1 MVKISFRPNPD
12 YKYMYD
18 DCVYQLKE
26 QNKSLNQFKGKKI
39 ELGQYR
45 NTRPIQKNS
54 ANTSRIGWVFSVLAE
69 FFDIGRVCNRYDAGL
84 IWPYRYYIN
93 VVN

>member
-18 DCVYQLKE
+18 CVYQTKE
-26 QNKSLNQFKGKKI
+26 QNKSLNQFIGKK
-39 ELGQYR
+39 L
-45 NTRPIQKNS
+45 NS
-54 ANTSRIGWVFSVLAE
+54 YWPRFSVLAE
-69 FFDIGRVCNRYDAGL
+69 FFLYWPSFSILAEFVMCMSRL

-93 VVN
+93 VIN